1 MPYGEDKTRV
11 DAGIF
16 SSEAV
21 DVKALFERLREEV
34 RKGGGLRS
42 ANGDRAPVRLA
53 ARMDAERLWP
63 ITAERPFL
71 RRPGAKGL
79 VFQPVKH
86 VLRRLMSWYVEPV
99 AEDQRQF
106 NDAILK
112 LIDDLEERVVELE
125 RQSKQ

>member
-1 MPYGEDKTRV
+1 MPAGDGKKAAS
-11 DAGIF
+11 AGI
-16 SSEAV
+16 SSEEA

-34 RKGGGLRS
+34 KKGGGLRS
-42 ANGDRAPVRLA
+42 ANRDRAPVRLA

-63 ITAERPFL
+63 VTAERPFL
-71 RRPGAKGL
+71 RRPGAKGIVL
-79 VFQPVKH
+79 QPVKH
-86 VLRRLMSWYVEPV
+86 VLRRLMRWYVEPV

-125 RQSKQ
+125 RRSQP